1 MTETFLRQLDPRFK
15 LILLPLLIAATFSAE
30 SVTRLFLLSCAALWM
45 ARSEGEPLLFLWQVI
60 RPLRVLLL
68 VTLLMHLCFSSG
80 WTLFGQTWLSLD
92 GLKLGLLTCWRL
104 LVAVLFAVLLTRTTP
119 PEKLA
124 AALGVL
130 LSPLQRLGLR
140 VAAMTEFLLL
150 TLTFIPRLQQQFSVR
165 ATGATP
171 TEPGAKP
178 LLERLR
184 GLMAQIEPLVLG
196 FADQAEMQVTRLA
209 EGERIVEIPELGP
222 LAPLPGGW
230 PALVGSVLLVV
241 LIFIL

>member
-1 MTETFLRQLDPRFK
+1 MQETFLGKLDPRFK
-15 LILLPLLIAATFSAE
+15 LILLPLLITATFSAE
-30 SVTRLFLLSCAALWM
+30 SVTRLFLLSCAALWLS
-45 ARSEGEPLLFLWQVI
+45 RSEGDTLLLLWQVV

-124 AALGVL
+124 AALGIL

-150 TLTFIPRLQQQFSVR
+150 TLTFIPRLQQQFGAR
-165 ATGATP
+165 ATGAMP
-171 TEPGAKP
+171 TELGAKP
-178 LLERLR
+178 LVERLR
-184 GLMAQIEPLVLG
+184 GLMARIEPLVLG
-196 FADQAEMQVTRLA
+196 FADQAETLATRLA
-209 EGERIVEIPELGP
+209 QGEQIVKIPELGP

-230 PALVGSVLLVV
+230 LVLVGCVFLV
-241 LIFIL
+241 ILAFAL